1 MGRITTINGGSTEIS
16 VAHRRRFARYFPGLF
31 AYVRAM
37 SADGYSTGVDKVVS
51 AFELTLSEPHANED
65 DFVLSL
71 FANARKLCG
80 VNSAAHD
87 TSEREV
93 LSLTFDAQLTREQ
106 VSVLLE
112 LPVSAVVSTLLRGLR
127 RLQTLRVATESAGD
141 AALHGFAA

>member
-1 MGRITTINGGSTEIS
+1 MGRITAIDGGAPEIS

-37 SADGYSTGVDKVVS
+37 SDGYSTSVDKVVS
-51 AFELTLSEPHANED
+51 AFEKALSEPHANED
-65 DFVLSL
+65 AFVLSL
-71 FANARKLCG
+71 FANARELCG
-80 VNSAAHD
+80 ANSAARD

-127 RLQTLRVATESAGD
+127 RLRNLRVATEAAGD
-141 AALHGFAA
+141 TALRGFAA